1 MNSKQS
7 PIETIYN
14 KIIKAKRIPKIKS
27 SLHNTIHLSKQL
39 QIQIS
44 PITTTKENTPHWVI
58 NDRSF
63 NTSLH
68 YTTKANTPPIIYQHK
83 FREYKNTM
91 KDRIFLFTDGSKLSD
106 GASYS
111 VTTEKEII
119 SCQIIPEYT
128 SVFTT
133 ELAAILAA
141 CNHASKKRGKYIVCT
156 DSLSSLKA
164 IQNVNYHNH
173 YTNSIRKIINKYK
186 TDKLI
191 LLWVPGHCGIVGN
204 ELADNTAKNTH
215 NFPSIFENNYNT
227 SDINNFIKHSTQQY
241 FN

>member
-1 MNSKQS
+1 MSKIDFRLHLYGTAPKSALNKLKTLYHSAIRLVLCAFRTTPINNLLLEANILPIEYRTVHAVQKNFKIIMNSKQS

-91 KDRIFLFTDGSKLSD
+91 KDRIFLFTDGSKSSD

-111 VTTEKEII
+111 LTTEK
-119 SCQIIPEYT
+119 
-128 SVFTT
+128 
-133 ELAAILAA
+133 
-141 CNHASKKRGKYIVCT
+141 
-156 DSLSSLKA
+156 
-164 IQNVNYHNH
+164 
-173 YTNSIRKIINKYK
+173 
-186 TDKLI
+186 
-191 LLWVPGHCGIVGN
+191 
-204 ELADNTAKNTH
+204 
-215 NFPSIFENNYNT
+215 
-227 SDINNFIKHSTQQY
+227 
-241 FN
+241 